1 MPVRAVLSVVL
12 AGSYS
17 GAAEIGQSHHWN
29 HLRGIGSPLN
39 EDNNDEVRSTLDA
52 ERHNPDDGTLW
63 KLTADHGKRCPSL
76 YSQKIQVETYAI
88 AKANFLLKGET
99 MRTTWRGLEYLTIS
113 DRPILVTT
121 AGRKSGEREKDD
133 ISIAARPN

>member
-1 MPVRAVLSVVL
+1 MLYVAKTERDRHMTEGHQSLVFTLMLPFPL
-12 AGSYS
+12 A
-17 GAAEIGQSHHWN
+17 EK
-29 HLRGIGSPLN
+29 
-39 EDNNDEVRSTLDA
+39 
-52 ERHNPDDGTLW
+52 HNPDDGTLW

-76 YSQKIQVETYAI
+76 YSQEIQVETYAI

-113 DRPILVTT
+113 DRPVLVTT
-121 AGRKSGEREKDD
+121 AGRKSGEREKDN

>member
-52 ERHNPDDGTLW
+52 EKHNPDDGTLW
-63 KLTADHGKRCPSL
+63 KLTADHGTVSGAPHCIVRK
-76 YSQKIQVETYAI
+76 
-88 AKANFLLKGET
+88 LK
-99 MRTTWRGLEYLTIS
+99 
-113 DRPILVTT
+113 
-121 AGRKSGEREKDD
+121 
-133 ISIAARPN
+133 